1 MSDRIAIIED
11 EPRIASLLAD
21 YLRHAGME
29 PAVFHDA
36 SSALDSLQREPADA
50 ILLDLMLPDMDGM
63 DVCREIRRFSTA
75 PVLMVTARVD
85 EVDRLLGLEVG
96 ADDYICKPF
105 SPKEVVARVRAA
117 LRRARL
123 SFTQDGLNGLSLDE
137 NRYEA
142 RYQGAAAQLT
152 VVEFGLLRSLLGHP
166 GHIRSR
172 AQLIDSAY
180 NDHRVVSDRTVDS
193 HIRKLRKKLAEAFP
207 GMSFI
212 ESVYGAGYRY
222 EPKESS
228 EIQDI

>member
-1 MSDRIAIIED
+1 MSDRIAVIED

-21 YLRHAGME
+21 YLKHAGMQ
-29 PAVFHDA
+29 PMVFHDG
-36 SSALDSLQREPADA
+36 SSALESLKDEPADA

-63 DVCREIRRFSTA
+63 EVCREIRRFSTA

-123 SFTQDGLNGLSLDE
+123 TFNQNGEDGLSLDE

-142 RYQGAAAQLT
+142 RYRGKAAQLT
-152 VVEFGLLRSLLGHP
+152 VVEFGLLRSLLEHP

-207 GMSFI
+207 GISFI

-222 EPKESS
+222 EPKEG
-228 EIQDI
+228 EAQDI